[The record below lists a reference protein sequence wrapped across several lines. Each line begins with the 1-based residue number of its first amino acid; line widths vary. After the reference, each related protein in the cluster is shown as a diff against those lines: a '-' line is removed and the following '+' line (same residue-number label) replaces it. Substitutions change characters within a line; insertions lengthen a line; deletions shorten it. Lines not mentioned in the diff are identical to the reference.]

1 MLNKIISFSLH
12 NRPVILFFSVLLMIV
27 GIWTACKMEVDVFPD
42 LNAPTVVVMT
52 EAQGMA
58 SEEVERLVTF
68 PIETAVNGATDVRR
82 VRSSST
88 TGFSVVWVE
97 FDWGTDIY
105 RDRQIVSEKLATI
118 GDALPQGVGQPTLG
132 PQSSIL
138 GEVMFIGLTADSTS
152 MGDLRTL
159 ADWTVRPQL
168 LATGGVAQV
177 TVMGGDI
184 MEYQI
189 RIHPERMRHYGV
201 TLTQVMDATRNMN
214 RNASGGVLYERGNE
228 YIVRG
233 VLTTANTELLG
244 QAVVAT
250 TAKGQPVVL
259 ADVADVEMGVKSPK
273 MGLASVSG
281 KPAVLLTVTK
291 QPSTSTLELTGKLDE
306 VVEQMRSA
314 LPKDVKVNTQLYRQ
328 QNFIDSSISNIK
340 KSLVEGGIFV
350 VLVLFIFLMNARTTV
365 ISLVTIPLS
374 LLITM
379 LVLHVMGLTINTM
392 SIGGM
397 AIAIGSLVDDAI
409 VDVEN
414 VFKRLRQNARLPKEQ
429 RQGKLD
435 VIFHASHEV
444 RMPILNSTLII
455 VVSFVPLFFLS
466 GLEGRMLAPLGV
478 SFIVSL
484 FASTVVALTLTPV
497 LCSYLLKDG
506 AGSEGSEEGRV
517 KSEEFNSL
525 SLESEEGRVKSEEF
539 NGLSLENEG
548 GRVKSEEFN
557 GLSLESEEG
566 RGKSEEF
573 NGDSPHGAGSQ
584 EPRWVRAMKVRYE
597 QLLMHVLDGPK
608 RVILI
613 ATGVLVVLTLVLFF
627 NLGRS
632 FLPPFNEGSFT
643 INVSTLPGVSF
654 EESDRMGEQAERL
667 LLQVPE
673 VKDVARKTGRA
684 ELDEHA
690 LGVNTSEMEVPFEL
704 KDRSKEEV
712 MADIRS
718 KLRTL
723 PGVNVEIGQP
733 ISHRIDAMLS
743 GTKAGIAIKVFGPDL
758 TTLHSIGLQ
767 IQQATRSINGVTDLN
782 VEQQVERSQ
791 LVIRPR
797 RLLLASNGITLPQF
811 AAYVNAALGGEVVSQ
826 VQDGGK
832 TFDLTVRM
840 ADEDINSI
848 DHIRNMLIDTADG
861 RQVCL
866 SDVAD
871 IFSSAGPNTISR
883 ENAQRKLVVSANAQG
898 RDLRSVV
905 NDMRQSIE
913 TNVKLPDGYRIEY
926 GGQFE
931 SEASAS
937 RLLLGLSVVSIVV
950 ILLLLYLQFRSWK
963 QSVVV
968 LLNLPLALI
977 GGVLALVVTG
987 GVVSIPAIIG
997 FISLFGMATRGGM
1010 LLVDRYNELARHGL
1024 SRREVVLRG
1033 SLDRLLPILMTA
1045 LSSGLA
1051 LIPLALGSSLPGN
1064 EIQSPMA
1071 QVMLGGLL
1079 TSTLLNLIIVPLMAP
1094 LKVKE
1099 TGD

>member
-12 NRPVILFFSVLLMIV
+12 NRPVILFFSVLLMVV

-429 RQGKLD
+429 RQSKLD

-506 AGSEGSEEGRV
+506 GESEEGRV

-525 SLESEEGRVKSEEF
+525 SLENEEGRGKSEEF
-539 NGLSLENEG
+539 NS
-548 GRVKSEEFN
+548 
-557 GLSLESEEG
+557 LSLESEGG
-566 RGKSEEF
+566 RVKSEEF

-597 QLLMHVLDGPK
+597 QLLMRVLDGPK
-608 RVILI
+608 RAILI

-632 FLPPFNEGSFT
+632 FLPSFNEGSFT

-690 LGVNTSEMEVPFEL
+690 LGVNTSEMEVPFEI

-767 IQQATRSINGVTDLN
+767 IQQATRSIDGVTDLN
-782 VEQQVERSQ
+782 VEQQVERPQ

-1033 SLDRLLPILMTA
+1033 SLDRLLPIIMTA

>member
-12 NRPVILFFSVLLMIV
+12 NRPVILFFSVLLMVV

-189 RIHPERMRHYGV
+189 RVHPERMRHYGV

-429 RQGKLD
+429 RQSKLD
-435 VIFHASHEV
+435 VIFHASREV

-506 AGSEGSEEGRV
+506 GESEEGRGKSGESEEGRV
-517 KSEEFNSL
+517 TSEEFNSL

-539 NGLSLENEG
+539 NSLSLENEG
-548 GRVKSEEFN
+548 GRV
-557 GLSLESEEG
+557 
-566 RGKSEEF
+566 KSEEF

-597 QLLMHVLDGPK
+597 QLLMRVLDGPK
-608 RVILI
+608 RAILI

-632 FLPPFNEGSFT
+632 FLPSFNEGSFT

-767 IQQATRSINGVTDLN
+767 IQQATRSIDGVTDLN
-782 VEQQVERSQ
+782 VEQQVERPQ

-913 TNVKLPDGYRIEY
+913 TNVKLPDGYRVEY

>member
-12 NRPVILFFSVLLMIV
+12 NRPVILFFSVLLMVV

-429 RQGKLD
+429 RQSKLD

-506 AGSEGSEEGRV
+506 GESEEGRV

-525 SLESEEGRVKSEEF
+525 SLE
-539 NGLSLENEG
+539 NEG

-557 GLSLESEEG
+557 SLSLESEEG

-597 QLLMHVLDGPK
+597 QLLMRVLDGPK
-608 RVILI
+608 RAILI

-632 FLPPFNEGSFT
+632 FLPSFNEGSFT

-767 IQQATRSINGVTDLN
+767 IQQATRSIDGVTDLN
-782 VEQQVERSQ
+782 VEQQVERPQ

-913 TNVKLPDGYRIEY
+913 TNVKLPDGYRVEY

-937 RLLLGLSVVSIVV
+937 RLLLALSVVSIVV

>member
-12 NRPVILFFSVLLMIV
+12 NRPVILFFSVLLMVV

-189 RIHPERMRHYGV
+189 RVHPERMRHYGV

-429 RQGKLD
+429 RQSKLD

-506 AGSEGSEEGRV
+506 AGSEGSEEGRG
-517 KSEEFNSL
+517 KSEEFNS
-525 SLESEEGRVKSEEF
+525 
-539 NGLSLENEG
+539 LSLENEG

-557 GLSLESEEG
+557 G
-566 RGKSEEF
+566 
-573 NGDSPHGAGSQ
+573 DSPHGSGSQ

-597 QLLMHVLDGPK
+597 QLLMRVLDGPK

-654 EESDRMGEQAERL
+654 EESDRIGEQAERL

-767 IQQATRSINGVTDLN
+767 IQQATRSIDGVTDLN
-782 VEQQVERSQ
+782 VEQQVERPQ

-913 TNVKLPDGYRIEY
+913 TNVKLPDGYRVEY

-1099 TGD
+1099 TDD

>member
-12 NRPVILFFSVLLMIV
+12 NRPVILFFSVLLMVV

-506 AGSEGSEEGRV
+506 GESEEGRGKSAGSEEGRV
-517 KSEEFNSL
+517 KSEEFN
-525 SLESEEGRVKSEEF
+525 
-539 NGLSLENEG
+539 
-548 GRVKSEEFN
+548 
-557 GLSLESEEG
+557 
-566 RGKSEEF
+566 
-573 NGDSPHGAGSQ
+573 GDSPHGSGSQ

-597 QLLMHVLDGPK
+597 QLLMRVLDGPK
-608 RVILI
+608 RAILI

-767 IQQATRSINGVTDLN
+767 IQQATRSIDGVTDLN
-782 VEQQVERSQ
+782 VEQQVERPQ

>member
-27 GIWTACKMEVDVFPD
+27 GMWTASKMEVDVFPD

-118 GDALPQGVGQPTLG
+118 GDALPSGVGQPTLG

-152 MGDLRTL
+152 LGDLRTL
-159 ADWTVRPQL
+159 ADWTIRPQL
-168 LATGGVAQV
+168 LSTGGVAQV
-177 TVMGGDI
+177 TVMGGDL

-189 RIHPERMRHYGV
+189 RLHPERMRHYGV

-233 VLTTANTELLG
+233 MLSTTSTQQMG
-244 QAVVAT
+244 QAVVGT
-250 TAKGQPVVL
+250 TPKGQPIVL
-259 ADVADVEMGVKSPK
+259 SDIADVQMGPKSPK

-291 QPSTSTLELTGKLDE
+291 QPSTSTLELTKKLDA
-306 VVEQMRSA
+306 VVAQMQAS
-314 LPKDVKVNTQLYRQ
+314 LPKDIKVNTQLYRQ

-350 VLVLFIFLMNARTTV
+350 VLVLFIFLMNARTTI

-379 LVLHVMGLTINTM
+379 LVLHAMGLTINTM

-414 VFKRLRQNARLPKEQ
+414 VFKRLRKNALLPKEQ
-429 RQGKLD
+429 RQSKID

-466 GLEGRMLAPLGV
+466 GLEGRMLAPLGI

-484 FASTVVALTLTPV
+484 FASTLVALTLTPV
-497 LCSYLLKDG
+497 LCAYLLTDPQQDG
-506 AGSEGSEEGRV
+506 QHARTE
-517 KSEEFNSL
+517 
-525 SLESEEGRVKSEEF
+525 
-539 NGLSLENEG
+539 
-548 GRVKSEEFN
+548 
-557 GLSLESEEG
+557 
-566 RGKSEEF
+566 
-573 NGDSPHGAGSQ
+573 
-584 EPRWVRAMKVRYE
+584 EPRWVRAMKMRYE
-597 QLLMHVLDGPK
+597 QLLIKVLDGPK
-608 RVILI
+608 RAILI
-613 ATGVLVVLTLVLFF
+613 GTGAVVALTLVLFF
-627 NLGRS
+627 SLGRS

-654 EESDRMGEQAERL
+654 EESDRIGEQAEKL

-690 LGVNTSEMEVPFEL
+690 LGVNTSEMEVPFAL
-704 KDRSKEEV
+704 KDRSKDEV
-712 MADIRS
+712 MADIRA

-743 GTKAGIAIKVFGPDL
+743 GTKAGIAIKIFGPDL
-758 TTLHSIGLQ
+758 TTLHSLGMQ
-767 IQQATRSINGVTDLN
+767 IQQATHNIEGVTDLN
-782 VEQQVERSQ
+782 VEQQIERPQ
-791 LVIRPR
+791 LIIRPR
-797 RLLLASNGITLPQF
+797 RTLLASYGITLPQF
-811 AAYVNAALGGEVVSQ
+811 AECVNVALGGEVVSQ

-848 DHIRNMLIDTADG
+848 DHIRDMLIDTGDG
-861 RQVCL
+861 RQVAF
-866 SDVAD
+866 SDMAD
-871 IFSSAGPNTISR
+871 IESSAGPNTISR

-898 RDLRSVV
+898 RDMRSVV
-905 NDMRQSIE
+905 NDMRQAIE
-913 TNVKLPDGYRIEY
+913 TKVKMPDGYRVEY

-931 SEASAS
+931 SEAAAS
-937 RLLLGLSVVSIVV
+937 RLLLGLSVVSIIV

-977 GGVLALVVTG
+977 GGVMALVVTG
-987 GVVSIPAIIG
+987 GVISIPAIIG

-1010 LLVDRYNELARHGL
+1010 LLVDKYNELSSHGL
-1024 SRREVVLRG
+1024 SHREVVVRG

-1051 LIPLALGSSLPGN
+1051 LIPLALGSHLPGN

-1079 TSTLLNLIIVPLMAP
+1079 TSTLLNLVIVPLMAP
-1094 LKVKE
+1094 MKVQKE
-1099 TGD
+1099 NNVTV

>member
-12 NRPVILFFSVLLMIV
+12 NRPVILFFSVLLMVV

-233 VLTTANTELLG
+233 VLTTADTELLG

-506 AGSEGSEEGRV
+506 AGSEEGRV
-517 KSEEFNSL
+517 KSEEFNS
-525 SLESEEGRVKSEEF
+525 
-539 NGLSLENEG
+539 
-548 GRVKSEEFN
+548 
-557 GLSLESEEG
+557 LSLESEEG

-597 QLLMHVLDGPK
+597 QLLMRVLDGPK
-608 RVILI
+608 RAILI

-632 FLPPFNEGSFT
+632 FLPSFNEGSFT

-767 IQQATRSINGVTDLN
+767 IQQATRSIDGVTDLN
-782 VEQQVERSQ
+782 VEQQVERPQ

-905 NDMRQSIE
+905 NDMRQAIE
-913 TNVKLPDGYRIEY
+913 TNVKLPDGYRVEY

>member
-12 NRPVILFFSVLLMIV
+12 NRPVILFFSVLLMVV

-233 VLTTANTELLG
+233 VLTTADTELLG

-506 AGSEGSEEGRV
+506 G
-517 KSEEFNSL
+517 
-525 SLESEEGRVKSEEF
+525 ESEE
-539 NGLSLENEG
+539 

-566 RGKSEEF
+566 RVKSEEF
-573 NGDSPHGAGSQ
+573 NGDSPHGSGSQ

-597 QLLMHVLDGPK
+597 QLLMRVLDGPK
-608 RVILI
+608 RAILI

-632 FLPPFNEGSFT
+632 FLPSFNEGSFT

-767 IQQATRSINGVTDLN
+767 IQQATRSIDGVTDLN
-782 VEQQVERSQ
+782 VEQQVERPQ

-913 TNVKLPDGYRIEY
+913 TNVKLPDGYRVEY

>member
-1 MLNKIISFSLH
+1 
-12 NRPVILFFSVLLMIV
+12 
-27 GIWTACKMEVDVFPD
+27 MEVDVFPD

-97 FDWGTDIY
+97 FEWGTDIY

-118 GDALPQGVGQPTLG
+118 GDALPSGVGQPTLG

-152 MGDLRTL
+152 LGDLRTL
-159 ADWTVRPQL
+159 ADWTIRPQL
-168 LATGGVAQV
+168 LSTGGVAQV
-177 TVMGGDI
+177 TVMGGDL

-189 RIHPERMRHYGV
+189 RLHPERMRHYGV

-233 VLTTANTELLG
+233 MLSTSSTQQMG
-244 QAVVAT
+244 QAVVGT
-250 TAKGQPVVL
+250 TPKGQPIVL
-259 ADVADVEMGVKSPK
+259 SDIADVQMGPKSPK

-291 QPSTSTLELTGKLDE
+291 QPSTSTLELTKKLDA
-306 VVEQMRSA
+306 VVAQMQAS
-314 LPKDVKVNTQLYRQ
+314 LPKDIKVNTQLYRQ

-340 KSLVEGGIFV
+340 KSLIEGGIFV
-350 VLVLFIFLMNARTTV
+350 VLVLFIFLMNARTTI

-379 LVLHVMGLTINTM
+379 LVLHAMGLTINTM

-414 VFKRLRQNARLPKEQ
+414 VFKRLRKNALLPKEQ
-429 RQGKLD
+429 RQSKID

-466 GLEGRMLAPLGV
+466 GLEGRMLAPLGI

-484 FASTVVALTLTPV
+484 FASTLVALTLTPV
-497 LCSYLLKDG
+497 LCAYLLTDPQQDG
-506 AGSEGSEEGRV
+506 QHARTE
-517 KSEEFNSL
+517 
-525 SLESEEGRVKSEEF
+525 
-539 NGLSLENEG
+539 
-548 GRVKSEEFN
+548 
-557 GLSLESEEG
+557 
-566 RGKSEEF
+566 
-573 NGDSPHGAGSQ
+573 
-584 EPRWVRAMKVRYE
+584 EPRWVRAMKMRYE
-597 QLLMHVLDGPK
+597 QLLIKVLDGPK
-608 RVILI
+608 RTILI
-613 ATGVLVVLTLVLFF
+613 GTGAVVALTLVLFF
-627 NLGRS
+627 SLGRS

-654 EESDRMGEQAERL
+654 EESDRIGEQAEKL

-690 LGVNTSEMEVPFEL
+690 LGVNTSEMEVPFAL
-704 KDRSKEEV
+704 KDRSKDEV
-712 MADIRS
+712 MADIRA

-743 GTKAGIAIKVFGPDL
+743 GTKAGIAIKIFGPDL
-758 TTLHSIGLQ
+758 TTLHSLGMQ
-767 IQQATRSINGVTDLN
+767 IQQATHNIEGVTDLN
-782 VEQQVERSQ
+782 VEQQIERPQ
-791 LVIRPR
+791 LIIRPR
-797 RLLLASNGITLPQF
+797 RTLLASYGITLPQF
-811 AAYVNAALGGEVVSQ
+811 AECVNVALGGEVVSQ

-848 DHIRNMLIDTADG
+848 DHIRDMLIDTGDG
-861 RQVCL
+861 RQVAF
-866 SDVAD
+866 SDMAD
-871 IFSSAGPNTISR
+871 IESSAGPNTISR

-898 RDLRSVV
+898 RDMRSVV
-905 NDMRQSIE
+905 NDMRQAIE
-913 TNVKLPDGYRIEY
+913 TKVKMPDGYRVEY

-931 SEASAS
+931 SEAAAS
-937 RLLLGLSVVSIVV
+937 RLLLGLSVVSIIV

-977 GGVLALVVTG
+977 GGVMALVVTG
-987 GVVSIPAIIG
+987 GVISIPAIIG

-1010 LLVDRYNELARHGL
+1010 LLVDKYNELSSRGL
-1024 SRREVVLRG
+1024 SHREVVVRG

-1051 LIPLALGSSLPGN
+1051 LIPLALGSHLPGN

-1079 TSTLLNLIIVPLMAP
+1079 TSTLLNLVIVPLMAP
-1094 LKVKE
+1094 MKVQKE
-1099 TGD
+1099 NNVTV

>member
-12 NRPVILFFSVLLMIV
+12 NRPVILFFSVLLIIV
-27 GIWTACKMEVDVFPD
+27 GMWTASKMEVDVFPD

-97 FDWGTDIY
+97 FEWGTDIY

-118 GDALPQGVGQPTLG
+118 GDALPSGVGQPTLG

-152 MGDLRTL
+152 LGDLRTL

-168 LATGGVAQV
+168 LSTGGVAQV
-177 TVMGGDI
+177 TVMGGNL

-189 RIHPERMRHYGV
+189 RLHPERMRHYGV

-233 VLTTANTELLG
+233 MLSTSSTQQMG
-244 QAVVAT
+244 QAVVGT
-250 TAKGQPVVL
+250 TPKGQPIVL
-259 ADVADVEMGVKSPK
+259 SDIADVQMGPKSPK

-291 QPSTSTLELTGKLDE
+291 QPSTSTLELTKKLDA
-306 VVEQMRSA
+306 VVAQMQAS
-314 LPKDVKVNTQLYRQ
+314 LPKDIKVNTQLYRQ

-350 VLVLFIFLMNARTTV
+350 VLVLFIFLMNARTTI

-379 LVLHVMGLTINTM
+379 LVLHAMGLTINTM

-414 VFKRLRQNARLPKEQ
+414 VFKRLRKNALLPKEQ
-429 RQGKLD
+429 RQSKID

-466 GLEGRMLAPLGV
+466 GLEGRMLAPLGI

-484 FASTVVALTLTPV
+484 FASTLVALTLTPV
-497 LCSYLLKDG
+497 LCAYLLTDPQQDG
-506 AGSEGSEEGRV
+506 QHARTE
-517 KSEEFNSL
+517 
-525 SLESEEGRVKSEEF
+525 
-539 NGLSLENEG
+539 
-548 GRVKSEEFN
+548 
-557 GLSLESEEG
+557 
-566 RGKSEEF
+566 
-573 NGDSPHGAGSQ
+573 
-584 EPRWVRAMKVRYE
+584 EPRWVRAMKMRYE
-597 QLLMHVLDGPK
+597 QLLIKVLDGPK
-608 RVILI
+608 RAILI
-613 ATGVLVVLTLVLFF
+613 GTGAVVALTLVLFF
-627 NLGRS
+627 SLGRS

-654 EESDRMGEQAERL
+654 EESDRIGEQAEKL

-690 LGVNTSEMEVPFEL
+690 LGVNTSEMEVPFAL
-704 KDRSKEEV
+704 KDRSKDEV
-712 MADIRS
+712 MADIRA

-743 GTKAGIAIKVFGPDL
+743 GTKAGIAIKIFGPDL
-758 TTLHSIGLQ
+758 TTLHSLGMQ
-767 IQQATRSINGVTDLN
+767 IQQATHDIEGVTDLN
-782 VEQQVERSQ
+782 VEQQVERPQ
-791 LVIRPR
+791 LIIRPR
-797 RLLLASNGITLPQF
+797 RTLLASYGITLPQF
-811 AAYVNAALGGEVVSQ
+811 AECVNVALGGEVVSQ

-848 DHIRNMLIDTADG
+848 DHIRDMLIDTGDG
-861 RQVCL
+861 RQVAF
-866 SDVAD
+866 SDMAD
-871 IFSSAGPNTISR
+871 IESSAGPNTISR

-898 RDLRSVV
+898 RDMRSVV
-905 NDMRQSIE
+905 NDMRQAIE
-913 TNVKLPDGYRIEY
+913 TKVKMPDGYRVEY

-931 SEASAS
+931 SEAAAS
-937 RLLLGLSVVSIVV
+937 RLLLGLSVVSIIV

-977 GGVLALVVTG
+977 GGVMALVVTG
-987 GVVSIPAIIG
+987 GVISIPAIIG

-1010 LLVDRYNELARHGL
+1010 LLVDRYNELSSHGL
-1024 SRREVVLRG
+1024 SHREVVVRG

-1051 LIPLALGSSLPGN
+1051 LIPLALGSHLPGN

-1079 TSTLLNLIIVPLMAP
+1079 TSTLLNLVIVPLMAP
-1094 LKVKE
+1094 MKVQKE
-1099 TGD
+1099 NNVTV

>member
-12 NRPVILFFSVLLMIV
+12 NRPVILFFSVLLMVV

-506 AGSEGSEEGRV
+506 GESEEGRV

-525 SLESEEGRVKSEEF
+525 SLESEEGRV
-539 NGLSLENEG
+539 
-548 GRVKSEEFN
+548 
-557 GLSLESEEG
+557 
-566 RGKSEEF
+566 KSEEF

-597 QLLMHVLDGPK
+597 QLLMRVLDGPK
-608 RVILI
+608 RAILI

-632 FLPPFNEGSFT
+632 FLPSFNEGSFT

-654 EESDRMGEQAERL
+654 EESDRIGEQAERL

-767 IQQATRSINGVTDLN
+767 IQQATRSIDGVTDLN
-782 VEQQVERSQ
+782 VEQQVERPQ

-913 TNVKLPDGYRIEY
+913 TNVKLPDGYRVEY

>member
-12 NRPVILFFSVLLMIV
+12 NRPVILFFSVLLMVV

-429 RQGKLD
+429 RQSKLD

-506 AGSEGSEEGRV
+506 AGSE
-517 KSEEFNSL
+517 
-525 SLESEEGRVKSEEF
+525 EGRVKSEEF
-539 NGLSLENEG
+539 NG
-548 GRVKSEEFN
+548 
-557 GLSLESEEG
+557 
-566 RGKSEEF
+566 
-573 NGDSPHGAGSQ
+573 DSPHVSGSQ

-597 QLLMHVLDGPK
+597 QLLMRVLDGPK
-608 RVILI
+608 RAILI

-704 KDRSKEEV
+704 RDRSKEEV

-767 IQQATRSINGVTDLN
+767 IQQATRSIDGVTDLN
-782 VEQQVERSQ
+782 VEQQVERPQ

-913 TNVKLPDGYRIEY
+913 TNVKLPDGYRVEY

>member
-12 NRPVILFFSVLLMIV
+12 NRPVILFFSVLLMVV

-506 AGSEGSEEGRV
+506 GESEEGRG
-517 KSEEFNSL
+517 KSEEFNS
-525 SLESEEGRVKSEEF
+525 
-539 NGLSLENEG
+539 LSLENEG

-557 GLSLESEEG
+557 RLSLESEEG

-597 QLLMHVLDGPK
+597 QLLMRVLDGPK
-608 RVILI
+608 RAILI

-654 EESDRMGEQAERL
+654 EESDRIGEQAERL

-767 IQQATRSINGVTDLN
+767 IQQATRSIDGVTDLN
-782 VEQQVERSQ
+782 VEQQVERPQ

-913 TNVKLPDGYRIEY
+913 TNVKLPDGYRVEY

-1079 TSTLLNLIIVPLMAP
+1079 TSTLLNLIVVPLMAP

>member
-12 NRPVILFFSVLLMIV
+12 NRPVILFFSVLLMVV

-233 VLTTANTELLG
+233 VLTTANTELLE

-435 VIFHASHEV
+435 VIFHASREV

-506 AGSEGSEEGRV
+506 AESEEGRV
-517 KSEEFNSL
+517 KSEEFNS
-525 SLESEEGRVKSEEF
+525 
-539 NGLSLENEG
+539 
-548 GRVKSEEFN
+548 
-557 GLSLESEEG
+557 LSLESEEG

-597 QLLMHVLDGPK
+597 QLLMRVLDGPK
-608 RVILI
+608 RAILI

-632 FLPPFNEGSFT
+632 FLPSFNEGSFT

-767 IQQATRSINGVTDLN
+767 IQQATRSIDGVTDLN
-782 VEQQVERSQ
+782 VEQQVERPQ

-913 TNVKLPDGYRIEY
+913 TNVKLPDGYRVEY

-1051 LIPLALGSSLPGN
+1051 LLPLALGSSLPGN

>member
-12 NRPVILFFSVLLMIV
+12 NRPVILFFSVLLMVV

-429 RQGKLD
+429 RQSKLD

-506 AGSEGSEEGRV
+506 GESEEGRVKSEGSEEGRV
-517 KSEEFNSL
+517 KSEEFNS
-525 SLESEEGRVKSEEF
+525 
-539 NGLSLENEG
+539 
-548 GRVKSEEFN
+548 
-557 GLSLESEEG
+557 LSLESEEG

-597 QLLMHVLDGPK
+597 QLLMRVLDGPK
-608 RVILI
+608 RAILI

-632 FLPPFNEGSFT
+632 FLPSFNEGSFT

-767 IQQATRSINGVTDLN
+767 IQQATRSIDGVTDLN
-782 VEQQVERSQ
+782 VEQQVERPQ

-913 TNVKLPDGYRIEY
+913 TNVKLPDGYRVEY

-937 RLLLGLSVVSIVV
+937 RLLLALSVVSIVV

>member
-27 GIWTACKMEVDVFPD
+27 GIWTAYKMEVDVFPD

-414 VFKRLRQNARLPKEQ
+414 VFKRLRQNARLSKEQ
-429 RQGKLD
+429 RQSKLD

-506 AGSEGSEEGRV
+506 AGSEEGRV
-517 KSEEFNSL
+517 KSEEFNS
-525 SLESEEGRVKSEEF
+525 
-539 NGLSLENEG
+539 LSLENEG

-557 GLSLESEEG
+557 G
-566 RGKSEEF
+566 
-573 NGDSPHGAGSQ
+573 DSPHVSGSH

-597 QLLMHVLDGPK
+597 QLLMRVLDGPK
-608 RVILI
+608 RAILI

-767 IQQATRSINGVTDLN
+767 IQQATRSIDGVTDLN
-782 VEQQVERSQ
+782 VEQQVERPQ

-913 TNVKLPDGYRIEY
+913 TNVKLPDGYRVEY

>member
-12 NRPVILFFSVLLMIV
+12 NRPVILFFSVLLIIV
-27 GIWTACKMEVDVFPD
+27 GMWTASKMEVDVFPD

-97 FDWGTDIY
+97 FEWGTDIY

-118 GDALPQGVGQPTLG
+118 GDALPSGVGQPTLG

-152 MGDLRTL
+152 LGDLRTL
-159 ADWTVRPQL
+159 ADWTIRPQL
-168 LATGGVAQV
+168 LSTGGVAQV
-177 TVMGGDI
+177 TVMGGDL

-189 RIHPERMRHYGV
+189 RLHPERMRHYGV

-233 VLTTANTELLG
+233 MLSTSSTQQMG
-244 QAVVAT
+244 QAVVGT
-250 TAKGQPVVL
+250 TPKGQPIVL
-259 ADVADVEMGVKSPK
+259 SDIADVQMGPKSPK

-291 QPSTSTLELTGKLDE
+291 QPSTSTLELTEKLDA
-306 VVEQMRSA
+306 VVAQMQAS
-314 LPKDVKVNTQLYRQ
+314 LPKDIKVNTQLYRQ

-350 VLVLFIFLMNARTTV
+350 VLVLFIFLMNARTTI

-379 LVLHVMGLTINTM
+379 LVLHAMGLTINTM

-397 AIAIGSLVDDAI
+397 AISIGSLVDDAI

-414 VFKRLRQNARLPKEQ
+414 VFKRLRKNALLPKEQ
-429 RQGKLD
+429 RQSKID

-466 GLEGRMLAPLGV
+466 GLEGRMLAPLGI

-484 FASTVVALTLTPV
+484 FASTLVALTLTPV
-497 LCSYLLKDG
+497 LCAYLLTDPQQDG
-506 AGSEGSEEGRV
+506 QHART
-517 KSEEFNSL
+517 
-525 SLESEEGRVKSEEF
+525 
-539 NGLSLENEG
+539 
-548 GRVKSEEFN
+548 
-557 GLSLESEEG
+557 
-566 RGKSEEF
+566 
-573 NGDSPHGAGSQ
+573 D
-584 EPRWVRAMKVRYE
+584 EPRWVRAMKMRYE
-597 QLLMHVLDGPK
+597 QLLIKVLDGPK
-608 RVILI
+608 RAILI
-613 ATGVLVVLTLVLFF
+613 GTGAVVALTLVLFF
-627 NLGRS
+627 SLGRS

-654 EESDRMGEQAERL
+654 EESDRIGEQAEKL

-690 LGVNTSEMEVPFEL
+690 LGVNTSEMEVPFAL
-704 KDRSKEEV
+704 KDRSKDEV
-712 MADIRS
+712 MADIRA

-758 TTLHSIGLQ
+758 TTLHSLGMQ
-767 IQQATRSINGVTDLN
+767 IQQATHDIEGVTDLN
-782 VEQQVERSQ
+782 VEQQVERPQ
-791 LVIRPR
+791 LIIRPR
-797 RLLLASNGITLPQF
+797 RTLLASYGITLPQF
-811 AAYVNAALGGEVVSQ
+811 AECVNVALGGEVVSQ

-848 DHIRNMLIDTADG
+848 DHIRDMLIDTGDG
-861 RQVCL
+861 RQVAF
-866 SDVAD
+866 SDMAD
-871 IFSSAGPNTISR
+871 IESSAGPNTISR

-898 RDLRSVV
+898 RDMRSVV
-905 NDMRQSIE
+905 NDMRQAIE
-913 TNVKLPDGYRIEY
+913 TKVKMPDGYRVEY

-931 SEASAS
+931 SEAAAS
-937 RLLLGLSVVSIVV
+937 RLLLGHSVVSIIV

-977 GGVLALVVTG
+977 GGVMALVVTG
-987 GVVSIPAIIG
+987 GVISIPAIIG

-1010 LLVDRYNELARHGL
+1010 LLVDRYNELSSHGL
-1024 SRREVVLRG
+1024 SHREVVVRG

-1051 LIPLALGSSLPGN
+1051 LIPLALGSHLPGN

-1079 TSTLLNLIIVPLMAP
+1079 TSTLLNLVIVPLMAP
-1094 LKVKE
+1094 MKVQKE
-1099 TGD
+1099 NNVTV

>member
-27 GIWTACKMEVDVFPD
+27 GMWTASKMEVDVFPD

-97 FDWGTDIY
+97 FEWGTDIY

-118 GDALPQGVGQPTLG
+118 GDALPSGVGQPTLG

-152 MGDLRTL
+152 LGDLRTL

-168 LATGGVAQV
+168 LSTGGVAQV
-177 TVMGGDI
+177 TVMGGNL

-189 RIHPERMRHYGV
+189 RLHPERMRHYGV

-233 VLTTANTELLG
+233 MLSTTSTQQMG
-244 QAVVAT
+244 QAVVGT
-250 TAKGQPVVL
+250 TPKGQPIVL
-259 ADVADVEMGVKSPK
+259 SDIADVQMGPKSPK

-291 QPSTSTLELTGKLDE
+291 QPSTSTLELTKKLDA
-306 VVEQMRSA
+306 VVAQMQAS
-314 LPKDVKVNTQLYRQ
+314 LPKDIKVNTQLYRQ

-340 KSLVEGGIFV
+340 KSLIEGGIFV
-350 VLVLFIFLMNARTTV
+350 VLVLFIFLMNARTTI

-379 LVLHVMGLTINTM
+379 LVLHAMGLTINTM

-414 VFKRLRQNARLPKEQ
+414 VFKRLRKNALLPKEQ
-429 RQGKLD
+429 RQSKID

-455 VVSFVPLFFLS
+455 VVSFIPLFFLS
-466 GLEGRMLAPLGV
+466 GLEGRMLAPLGI

-484 FASTVVALTLTPV
+484 FASTLVALTLTPV
-497 LCSYLLKDG
+497 LCAYLLTDPQQDDQH
-506 AGSEGSEEGRV
+506 ART
-517 KSEEFNSL
+517 
-525 SLESEEGRVKSEEF
+525 
-539 NGLSLENEG
+539 
-548 GRVKSEEFN
+548 
-557 GLSLESEEG
+557 
-566 RGKSEEF
+566 
-573 NGDSPHGAGSQ
+573 D
-584 EPRWVRAMKVRYE
+584 EPRWVRAMKMRYE
-597 QLLMHVLDGPK
+597 QLLIKVLDGPK
-608 RVILI
+608 RAILI
-613 ATGVLVVLTLVLFF
+613 GTGAVVALTLVLFF
-627 NLGRS
+627 SLGRS

-654 EESDRMGEQAERL
+654 EESDRIGEQAEKL

-690 LGVNTSEMEVPFEL
+690 LGVNTSEMEVPFAL
-704 KDRSKEEV
+704 KDRSKDEV
-712 MADIRS
+712 MADIRA

-743 GTKAGIAIKVFGPDL
+743 GTKAGIAIKIFGPDL
-758 TTLHSIGLQ
+758 TTLHSLGMQ
-767 IQQATRSINGVTDLN
+767 IQQATHDIEGVTDLN
-782 VEQQVERSQ
+782 VEQQVERPQ
-791 LVIRPR
+791 LIIRPR
-797 RLLLASNGITLPQF
+797 RTLLASYGITLPQF
-811 AAYVNAALGGEVVSQ
+811 AECVNVALGGEVVSQ

-848 DHIRNMLIDTADG
+848 DHIRDMLIDTGDG
-861 RQVCL
+861 RQVAF
-866 SDVAD
+866 SDMAD
-871 IFSSAGPNTISR
+871 IESSAGPNTISR

-898 RDLRSVV
+898 RDMRSVV
-905 NDMRQSIE
+905 NDMRQAIE
-913 TNVKLPDGYRIEY
+913 TKVKMPDGYRVEY

-931 SEASAS
+931 SEAAAS
-937 RLLLGLSVVSIVV
+937 RLLLGLSVVSIIV

-977 GGVLALVVTG
+977 GGVMALVVTG
-987 GVVSIPAIIG
+987 GVISIPAIIG

-1010 LLVDRYNELARHGL
+1010 LLVDRYNELSSHGL
-1024 SRREVVLRG
+1024 SHREVVVRG

-1051 LIPLALGSSLPGN
+1051 LIPLALGSHLPGN

-1079 TSTLLNLIIVPLMAP
+1079 TSTLLNLVIVPLMAP
-1094 LKVKE
+1094 MKVQKE
-1099 TGD
+1099 NNVTV

>member
-12 NRPVILFFSVLLMIV
+12 NRPVILFFSVLLMVV

-435 VIFHASHEV
+435 VIFHASREV

-506 AGSEGSEEGRV
+506 GESEEGRV

-525 SLESEEGRVKSEEF
+525 SLESEEGRV
-539 NGLSLENEG
+539 
-548 GRVKSEEFN
+548 
-557 GLSLESEEG
+557 
-566 RGKSEEF
+566 KSEEF

-597 QLLMHVLDGPK
+597 QLLMRVLDGPK

-613 ATGVLVVLTLVLFF
+613 ATGGLVVLTLVLFF

-632 FLPPFNEGSFT
+632 FLPSFNEGSFT

-690 LGVNTSEMEVPFEL
+690 LGVNTSEMEVSFEL
-704 KDRSKEEV
+704 KGRSKEEV

-767 IQQATRSINGVTDLN
+767 IQQATRSIDGVTDLN
-782 VEQQVERSQ
+782 VEQQVERPQ

-913 TNVKLPDGYRIEY
+913 TNVKLPDGYRVEY

>member
-12 NRPVILFFSVLLMIV
+12 NRPVILFFSVLLMVV

-233 VLTTANTELLG
+233 VLTTADTELLG

-429 RQGKLD
+429 RQSKLD

-506 AGSEGSEEGRV
+506 GEREEGRV

-525 SLESEEGRVKSEEF
+525 SLESEE
-539 NGLSLENEG
+539 

-597 QLLMHVLDGPK
+597 QLLMRVLDGPK
-608 RVILI
+608 RAILI

-632 FLPPFNEGSFT
+632 FLPSFNEGSFT

-767 IQQATRSINGVTDLN
+767 IQQTTRSIDGVTDLN
-782 VEQQVERSQ
+782 VEQQVERPQ

-913 TNVKLPDGYRIEY
+913 TNVKLPDGYRVEY